1 MQVTY
6 AFETAEHQQF
16 RKSFRKFLEAEIAPH
31 YAKWDKEGAIPF
43 SMWKQ
48 MGDMGYL
55 CPQVEEVYG
64 GLGLDYVYN
73 VIIAEELERVGSGLM
88 GFGLH
93 SDIIVPYVEK
103 FGNASQKERWLP
115 GCVRGDIITA
125 IAMTEPGVG
134 SNLAGV
140 QTTAVKDGDYY
151 IVNGSKTFISNGLYS
166 NVIITVV
173 STDKAA
179 GHKGISLLVI
189 EEGTEGFTRGR
200 ALEKVGQ
207 HAQDTAELFFDN
219 CRVPVENLLG
229 EEGQGFY
236 YLMQNLQPERL
247 GVAIASVIAME
258 DMLAHTTA
266 YVKERHAFG
275 QPISHFQNTQFALAE
290 MATTIEMGRTFVEKL
305 IQRHMNGDNIVTE
318 VSMAKYRLSE
328 QARDMAA
335 QCMQLHGG
343 YGFMEEYK
351 IARRYRDVAV
361 FPIYAGTNEIMK
373 TIIAKNLKLT
383 N

>member
-1 MQVTY
+1 MAYT
-6 AFETAEHQQF
+6 FETAEHQQF

-55 CPQVEEVYG
+55 CPQVEEAYG
-64 GLGLDYVYN
+64 GLELDYVYN

-93 SDIIVPYVEK
+93 SDIIVPYLEK

-166 NVIITVV
+166 NVIIAVV

-229 EEGQGFY
+229 EEGRGFY

-275 QPISHFQNTQFALAE
+275 QPVSHFQNTQFVLAE

>member
-1 MQVTY
+1 MIY

-31 YAKWDKEGAIPF
+31 YAKWDKEGAISF

-140 QTTAVKDGDYY
+140 QTTAVKDGDHY

-219 CRVPVENLLG
+219 CRVPIENLLG

>member
-1 MQVTY
+1 
-6 AFETAEHQQF
+6 
-16 RKSFRKFLEAEIAPH
+16 
-31 YAKWDKEGAIPF
+31 
-43 SMWKQ
+43 
-48 MGDMGYL
+48 
-55 CPQVEEVYG
+55 
-64 GLGLDYVYN
+64 
-73 VIIAEELERVGSGLM
+73 
-88 GFGLH
+88 
-93 SDIIVPYVEK
+93 
-103 FGNASQKERWLP
+103 
-115 GCVRGDIITA
+115 
-125 IAMTEPGVG
+125 
-134 SNLAGV
+134 
-140 QTTAVKDGDYY
+140 
-151 IVNGSKTFISNGLYS
+151 
-166 NVIITVV
+166 
-173 STDKAA
+173 
-179 GHKGISLLVI
+179 
-189 EEGTEGFTRGR
+189 
-200 ALEKVGQ
+200 
-207 HAQDTAELFFDN
+207 
-219 CRVPVENLLG
+219 
-229 EEGQGFY
+229 
-236 YLMQNLQPERL
+236 MQNLQPERL

>member
-1 MQVTY
+1 MTY

-140 QTTAVKDGDYY
+140 QTTAVKDGDHY

>member
-1 MQVTY
+1 MTY

-31 YAKWDKEGAIPF
+31 YANWDKEGAIPF

-55 CPQVEEVYG
+55 CPQVEEAYG

-140 QTTAVKDGDYY
+140 QTTAVKDGDHY